1 MEHLDHPSP
10 PISMMPKWRALL
22 FARLRHCLGGVG
34 GLIVPFYTVQDCNL
48 GQNKWNIWT
57 TPPPHF
63 NDAKMAR
70 FALRASSSLLRGG
83 GGLIVP
89 FYTVQDCRIIQV
101 VSIMRFLTRGKQ
113 IPFTL
118 VFTCHDVR
126 SCDRGCLNSDLET
139 SDLRPRKR
147 RPRNI
152 SPRKLRS
159 RNFKPLEKRLKL

>member
-1 MEHLDHPSP
+1 MLYRFRQRTVSTVLEYALRTYNLGQNKWNIWTTP
-10 PISMMPKWRALL
+10 PPHFNDAKMARFALRASSSLL
-22 FARLRHCLGGVG
+22 RGGG

-89 FYTVQDCRIIQV
+89 FYTVQDCR
-101 VSIMRFLTRGKQ
+101 SIPSKTECL
-113 IPFTL
+113 PF
-118 VFTCHDVR
+118 
-126 SCDRGCLNSDLET
+126 
-139 SDLRPRKR
+139 
-147 RPRNI
+147 
-152 SPRKLRS
+152 SPKIRT
-159 RNFKPLEKRLKL
+159 F